1 MGYREEHAHLVALLR
16 SNKGIAWHRV
26 ANVVDAAG
34 TAEGLIRGEIE
45 PGSDFGRELVSRVGA
60 DDVEAART
68 EVESWAEVPGMS
80 AWSILDPDYPAQLRR
95 IFDRPPLIFS
105 IGRWDA
111 ANEEGF
117 CVVGTRQA
125 SPEGL
130 DQARLMAAGLVDRG
144 ITVTSGLAL
153 GVDSAAHRTAL
164 DAGGRTVAVLGNG
177 LASVYPPANRALAE
191 RIVRDGGALV
201 SPFVPS
207 QAPSAR
213 FTFQI
218 RNSVMSGLSRGTIVI
233 EAGPTSGAKMQARLA
248 LRHGRP
254 VFLLRSLVDTHEW
267 ARDYVARGR
276 HRTRA
281 ISVENVDDVLEAIDA
296 RRPIE
301 VEQLA
306 LGLDG

>member
-1 MGYREEHAHLVALLR
+1 MGYKDEHAYLVALLR

-34 TAEGLIRGEIE
+34 TAEGLVRNEVDAA
-45 PGSDFGRELVSRVGA
+45 SSFGRELVSRVGP
-60 DDVEAART
+60 DDVASARA
-68 EVESWAEVPGMS
+68 EVESWAELSGMA
-80 AWSILDPDYPAQLRR
+80 AWSILDPEYPAQLRR
-95 IFDRPPLIFS
+95 IFDRPPLLFCL
-105 IGRWDA
+105 GRWDPT
-111 ANEEGF
+111 NEEAF
-117 CVVGTRQA
+117 CVVGTRKATPQ
-125 SPEGL
+125 GL
-130 DQARLMAAGLVDRG
+130 AQARQMARSLTSRG

-153 GVDSAAHRTAL
+153 GVDTAAHTAAL
-164 DAGGRTVAVLGNG
+164 EAGGKTVAVLGNG
-177 LASVYPPANRALAE
+177 LASIYPPENIELAE
-191 RIVRDGGALV
+191 RITRQGGAII

-207 QAPSAR
+207 QGPNAK

-254 VFLLRSLVDTHEW
+254 VFLMRSLVDTHEW
-267 ARDYVARGR
+267 ALDYVTKGR
-276 HRTRA
+276 HGTRA
-281 ISVENVDDVLEAIDA
+281 ITVEDVDDVLQAIDA
-296 RRPIE
+296 SRPIE